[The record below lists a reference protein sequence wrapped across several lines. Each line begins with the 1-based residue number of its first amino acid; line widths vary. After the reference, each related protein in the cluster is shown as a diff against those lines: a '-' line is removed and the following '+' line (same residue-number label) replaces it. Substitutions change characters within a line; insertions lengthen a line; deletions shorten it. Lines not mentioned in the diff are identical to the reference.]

1 MGSQKTPTKW
11 YLAFCLGSR
20 LRWKGSGVGEGEK
33 PASGD
38 IIDQGQLLWNLR
50 PHSTSPHTTPPPPWG
65 WRTERGWARTC
76 SSQLTCSQGPKEVP
90 GSLKENPT
98 SAFIKGPEERCPGSP
113 RAPRLGGKGSWG
125 RGQKGSPARPL
136 GACRCHPPAAV
147 ETWLP
152 ARGSARPPRPS
163 LPSASENLRVFPL
176 LLTAHLLSLCLSL
189 GLSLCLTHT
198 HTILLYSEDL

>member
-1 MGSQKTPTKW
+1 MSQGYIASKQRSQDSIQVH
-11 YLAFCLGSR
+11 LGCSTG
-20 LRWKGSGVGEGEK
+20 LSWSPG
-33 PASGD
+33 
-38 IIDQGQLLWNLR
+38 LL
-50 PHSTSPHTTPPPPWG
+50 PY
-65 WRTERGWARTC
+65 AC

-98 SAFIKGPEERCPGSP
+98 SAVIKGPEERCPGSP